1 MPQTDLELKA
11 VDEAIKLN
19 WAKALEINVEILKDF
34 PEDVPTLNRLAKA
47 YMEIG
52 ELQKCVKTLKS
63 VLKIDKYN
71 PIAVKNLQKAEQFHT
86 KGKKNN
92 NFTIRKIKSSCLF
105 IEEPGKTKIL
115 RLLNLAPKSILIS
128 INPLDEVNLLPKRHT
143 IQIINIEGKY
153 IGALPDDVAKRLT
166 TLIKGGNKYEAFIKS
181 AEKKEID
188 IFIRETHKGNKYKN
202 QPSFLTRLKEIKEKD
217 LKTEAEERESEE
229 KDKEKEEEDQEL

>member
-1 MPQTDLELKA
+1 MPQSDLELNA
-11 VDEAIKLN
+11 IDEAIKLN
-19 WAKALEINVEILKDF
+19 WSKALEINLEIAKEF
-34 PEDVPTLNRLAKA
+34 PGDVPTLNRLAKA

-52 ELQKCVKTLKS
+52 DLQKCVKTLKS

-71 PIAVKNLQKAEQFHT
+71 PIAIKNLQKAEQIHT
-86 KGKKNN
+86 KGRLPNKLP
-92 NFTIRKIKSSCLF
+92 TRVMKSACLF

-115 RLLNLAPKSILIS
+115 RLLNLAPKSVLIS
-128 INPLDEVNLLPKRHT
+128 INPLDEVNLIPKRHT
-143 IQIINIEGKY
+143 IQITNAEGKY

-202 QPSFLTRLKEIKEKD
+202 QPSFLTRLKEIKERD

-229 KDKEKEEEDQEL
+229 KDKDKEEEDQEL